1 MKAEKLGCSDK
12 DYKDFIKEGETRY
25 DQFHG
30 RYAKEFDS
38 TYLCPRRLPPPPP
51 QECARL
57 MGFEKPE
64 FDRNEND
71 KDFRIVC
78 ADNNA
83 YKQFGNSVV
92 MSVFRVVAQLMAPH
106 IRDVV
111 ATEES
116 RKGNAA

>member
-1 MKAEKLGCSDK
+1 
-12 DYKDFIKEGETRY
+12 
-25 DQFHG
+25 
-30 RYAKEFDS
+30 
-38 TYLCPRRLPPPPP
+38 
-51 QECARL
+51 ECARL